1 MEHDQLAGF
10 PVIVTL
16 PVQWGD
22 QDSFGHVNNTVYLR
36 WCETA
41 RIDYLIRIG
50 LWGEAPHGVG
60 PILASITCDYRRP
73 VTHPDRIRVGARVT
87 RVGNSS
93 FRMEHVIVSETMGV
107 VVAESHSTLVVLD
120 YKRGKSVPVPDAVR
134 AAIQD
139 LEARQFERTTK

>member
-1 MEHDQLAGF
+1 MEHDLLAGF

-50 LWGEAPHGVG
+50 LWGGAPHGIG
-60 PILASITCDYRRP
+60 PIVASIACDYRKP
-73 VTHPDRIRVGARVT
+73 VNHPDNVRVGARVT
-87 RVGNSS
+87 KVGNSS
-93 FRMEHVIVSETMGV
+93 FRMEHTIVSETMGV
-107 VVAESHSTLVVLD
+107 VVAEAHSTLVVLD
-120 YKRGKSVPVPDAVR
+120 YDRGKPVPVPDAVR
-134 AAIQD
+134 AAIGD
-139 LEARQFERTTK
+139 LESRQFERTAR